1 MMIMTIRWSKATRLL
16 EFSRSKFAPRHEEE
30 VGSAHLRTWLFCD
43 RGQRRTEKLGILV
56 VGCDD
61 TEEDIVGAGSGQSM
75 TQNLHAD
82 IIQKF
87 SSYQRKVTTD

>member
-1 MMIMTIRWSKATRLL
+1 MKKKSGLL
-16 EFSRSKFAPRHEEE
+16 TCGPVFFVTE
-30 VGSAHLRTWLFCD
+30 D
-43 RGQRRTEKLGILV
+43 RGGQRRTEELGILV
-56 VGCDD
+56 VGYDD